1 MKLRFLAIPTLV
13 LLCALPALCQSAK
26 EIRKQQLQRPCEIG
40 IAGTPDELKPLII
53 AKLAPRK
60 WEVASEAEVAS
71 QADLVLS
78 RANSKRAIGKE
89 AMRVMIM
96 ASNDGSWPSQV
107 HTTSNV
113 YFTFVRG
120 DGVTTVRCR
129 FDITYTDKF
138 VPLAHAKGEEPD
150 DKIAVLGAL
159 DELKH

>member
-1 MKLRFLAIPTLV
+1 MKLPIAIPTIV
-13 LLCALPALCQSAK
+13 LLCSLPVVCQSAK
-26 EIRKQQLQRPCEIG
+26 QIRKQQLQRPCEVA
-40 IAGTPDELKPLII
+40 IAGTPDQLKALII

-60 WEVASEAEVAS
+60 WGVASEAEGAS

-78 RANSKRAIGKE
+78 RANSKGVVGKE

-96 ASNDGSWPSQV
+96 ASNDGSWPTQV

-113 YFTFVRG
+113 YFTFARG
-120 DGVTTVRCR
+120 DGVTIVRCR

-150 DKIAVLGAL
+150 DKLAVLGVL

>member
-1 MKLRFLAIPTLV
+1 MI
-13 LLCALPALCQSAK
+13 
-26 EIRKQQLQRPCEIG
+26 I
-40 IAGTPDELKPLII
+40 GTPDDLKPLII
-53 AKLAPRK
+53 AKLAPGK
-60 WEVASEAEVAS
+60 WEPSSESDVASK
-71 QADLVLS
+71 ADLVLS
-78 RANSKRAIGKE
+78 RVNSKGAIGKE

-113 YFTFVRG
+113 YFTLVRG
-120 DGVTTVRCR
+120 EGVTTVSCR

-150 DKIAVLGAL
+150 DKLAVLKVL